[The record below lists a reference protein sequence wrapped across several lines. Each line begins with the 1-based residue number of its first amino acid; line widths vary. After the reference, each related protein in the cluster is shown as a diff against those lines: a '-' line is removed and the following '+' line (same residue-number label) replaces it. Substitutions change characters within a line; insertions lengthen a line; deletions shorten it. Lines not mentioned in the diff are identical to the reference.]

1 MIKMAEIPI
10 LSISIAIPFF
20 SSLFILLV
28 SKQTTTPAKSLYTK
42 YVAILS
48 AVMTLICA
56 SYLLGN
62 FEPDNTGYIF
72 EEKYLWI
79 NQIGL
84 HYHLGV
90 DGLSIS
96 LIFLTALLT
105 LICIIASLYNV
116 TSRSNEFLALFLLLE
131 ALVIGAFCSLD
142 ILLFYI
148 FFETTLIPM
157 YLIIGIW
164 GGDNRIYAAIKF
176 FLYTLL
182 GSVFFLCAIIYIYLH
197 AGTLNLIEL
206 ENICPSFL
214 FPVQQALFLA
224 LFASFA
230 VKVPMFPF
238 HTWLPHAHVQ
248 APTAGSVILAGV
260 LLKLG
265 AYGFIRFSLPI
276 LPDASVYFAPYII
289 VLSVIAVIYASFVAF
304 AQEDMKKMIAY
315 SSIAHMGYVT
325 AGIFSFNKQ
334 GLDGAIFQM
343 ISHGIISGA
352 LFLVVGALYDRMHT
366 KEINFYGGVA
376 SKMPVLAT
384 FFMVF
389 TMGSVGLPGTSGFI
403 GEFLSIAGVLQAHYI
418 YATFIT
424 LGVVLG
430 AVYMLSLYRRIMLG
444 EIANTELHRIKDLDM
459 REIITF
465 MPLVL
470 FAIYLGIYPSSLLG
484 LTSPAVTK
492 LLGIF
497 G

>member
-1 MIKMAEIPI
+1 MAEIPI

-20 SSLFILLV
+20 SALFILIAAKGNNAV
-28 SKQTTTPAKSLYTK
+28 KSLYIK

-48 AVMTLICA
+48 SIMTLICA
-56 SYLLGN
+56 SYLIAN
-62 FEPDNTGYIF
+62 FEPDNTGYLF

-79 NQIGL
+79 KQIGL
-84 HYHLGV
+84 HYHLGI
-90 DGLSIS
+90 DGLSMS

-105 LICIIASLYNV
+105 LICIIASLHNI
-116 TSRSNEFLALFLLLE
+116 TTRSSEFLALFLLLE
-131 ALVIGAFCSLD
+131 SLVIGAFSSLD

-164 GGDNRIYAAIKF
+164 GGENRIYAAIKF

-182 GSVFFLCAIIYIYLH
+182 GSVFFLCAIIYIYMH
-197 AGTLNLIEL
+197 AGTLSLTEL
-206 ENICPSFL
+206 ENIGPSFL

-248 APTAGSVILAGV
+248 APTAGSVILAGI

-265 AYGFIRFSLPI
+265 AYGFLRFSLPI
-276 LPDASVYFAPYII
+276 LPDASLFFAPYII
-289 VLSVIAVIYASFVAF
+289 ILSIIAVIYASFVAY

-315 SSIAHMGYVT
+315 SSVAHMGFVT
-325 AGIFSFNKQ
+325 AGIFSFNQQ

-352 LFLVVGALYDRMHT
+352 LFLAVGALYDRMHT
-366 KEINFYGGVA
+366 KAINAYGGVA
-376 SKMPVLAT
+376 SRMPILAT

-389 TMGSVGLPGTSGFI
+389 TMGSVGLPGTSGFV
-403 GEFLSIAGVLQAHYI
+403 GEFLSIVGVLQAQYL
-418 YATFIT
+418 YAFFIA

-430 AVYMLSLYRRIMLG
+430 AVYMLTLYRRVMLG
-444 EIANTELHRIKDLDM
+444 EINNSEISKINDLDT
-459 REIITF
+459 REIIIF
-465 MPLVL
+465 VPLVL
-470 FAIYLGIYPSSLLG
+470 FVIYLGVYPSSLTE
-484 LTSPAVTK
+484 LTQPTVTK
-492 LLGIF
+492 LIGIMR
-497 G
+497 